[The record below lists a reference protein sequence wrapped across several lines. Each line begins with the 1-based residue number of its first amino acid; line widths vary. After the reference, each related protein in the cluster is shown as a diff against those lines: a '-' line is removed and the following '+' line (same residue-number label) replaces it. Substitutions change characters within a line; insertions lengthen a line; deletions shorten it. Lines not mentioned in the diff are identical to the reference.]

1 MSPQIEAALIA
12 AIVSLVS
19 LGGTIVVALRG
30 FQATRQA
37 TADSLEAQR
46 EQLERTLAEQ
56 RARTL
61 NDRFA
66 SAAEQLG
73 FDKPAAVRLAGVY
86 AMAGLAD
93 DWEDNRQTCI
103 DVLCGY
109 LRMPYAPD
117 PGDGAARLGFLAD
130 REVRHTAIRVIAAH
144 LRDDARVSWCG
155 KDFDFTGVIFD
166 GGNFLQA
173 RFSGGQVDFSEA
185 KFSGATVSFGGA
197 EFSGAT
203 VSFRDAEFSGSRVDF
218 SAAEFSGGTV
228 SFGGAEFSGGRV
240 DFGGAEFSG
249 GQVDFSDAEFSGATV
264 SFGSVEFSGATVSFG
279 GAEFSGST
287 VGFGSAEFSGGQVNF
302 RFAEF
307 SGGQVNFGFA
317 EFSSATVSFGSA
329 EFSGGTVNFERTKVW
344 LHPPQFDWAVGAVPP
359 PGVKLPSKAESSAG
373 GDNV

>member
-197 EFSGAT
+197 EFSG
-203 VSFRDAEFSGSRVDF
+203 
-218 SAAEFSGGTV
+218 
-228 SFGGAEFSGGRV
+228 
-240 DFGGAEFSG
+240 
-249 GQVDFSDAEFSGATV
+249 
-264 SFGSVEFSGATVSFG
+264 
-279 GAEFSGST
+279 ST